1 MDAGSIAR
9 RQFASTRKGFDQDEV
24 RAYLRE
30 LADVVDGL
38 RRSEAEQR
46 ARAEAA
52 ESRVT
57 TIEDLD
63 EHRLVELLGEET
75 ARILDAGRAASA
87 DIRRKAEESAERL
100 ISEANDEAHR
110 LLAAS
115 DAESTRRRTEVMV
128 ELGSL
133 RAEASAELDRRRA
146 EGAELVGEIR
156 RAAQAEAD
164 ELIDEAQVVRERML
178 GDLSRR
184 RRTAREQ
191 LERLNA
197 ARERLLAAYDV
208 VRRTVDEATTELTVA
223 LPAARLAGET
233 AMRRVSDE
241 PEPTVEELEGL
252 VTMARIAGLLDQSA
266 LEPEDDDDPADEP
279 VEPVVSAASTP
290 EPPSRPEY
298 QSRYGSRSEPEARSD
313 AAPSASAE
321 PAEPAVSAPESWR
334 RPGPSAETESSSE
347 SWRRPGPSA
356 EGESSSESQPEAAE
370 APAEGPASQ
379 EPDAGASV
387 FDGRAAEAEST
398 DRPEPSVA
406 ASQHV
411 AGSRAVVADA
421 PSARWPAVPVPDGDD
436 VQPEDRSAPAA
447 DEVGAAPTRPATLP
461 AWARSPAGP
470 TESDDDEPS
479 TLPAWAAASPTDDEV
494 ADEYVDDEVD
504 EWADEDEDDGVEQ
517 EYADEAPAATNVSD
531 LFARLKADTEAAAV
545 EASDVADH
553 LEQHAGVATLTDDQA
568 YDGEQHGHGEAAD
581 HGEQGYRDAATGD
594 GTDDY
599 VGHDEPGD
607 DQDLSDQQAQDDS
620 AADHGSTDYD
630 SAADHGST
638 DHDGA
643 DDYDEDDESAYAS
656 APVAGDDELVQQRD
670 STLAAVE
677 QELNR
682 RLKRVLAD
690 EQNEVLDLVRRTKPS
705 TSDELLPALGSH
717 TARYIE
723 AAREELGAAAAWGAA
738 AVGGEPDGSFDALA
752 VELSQTVVEPLRE
765 RIARSFVDTGGD
777 LEEVTGRLRSL
788 YREWK
793 GQHIAA
799 AVRHYSAAAY
809 AQGAYGAMPDGTP
822 LRWLVDR
829 TSDPCPDAD
838 DNALAG
844 AVCKGEAFPTGDH
857 CPPAHVGC
865 RCMVVPAE

>member
-1 MDAGSIAR
+1 MAPDHDMDAGSIAR

-46 ARAEAA
+46 ARVDAA

-75 ARILDAGRAASA
+75 ARILDAGRAAST

-110 LLAAS
+110 LLAV
-115 DAESTRRRTEVMV
+115 AEDEATRRRTDVMV
-128 ELGSL
+128 EMGAL

-146 EGAELVGEIR
+146 EGAELVAEIR

-178 GDLSRR
+178 GDLARR

-208 VRRTVDEATTELTVA
+208 VRRTVDEATSELTVA

-266 LEPEDDDDPADEP
+266 LEPEEDDDPVVADPEP
-279 VEPVVSAASTP
+279 AVAEPAARPEPWSQPRSEPAAAAAERESRAEPTSEASSGWSGAEPAVAEAASGAPAQSESGRAESWSTSQP
-290 EPPSRPEY
+290 EPSVPAPRSGSWSTSHPGSTAGTTPPQTGAEPDSGRFSDRSGSVSRSGAEGVTSPSGPQSVEDDEPSRPE
-298 QSRYGSRSEPEARSD
+298 
-313 AAPSASAE
+313 PSAAGDEDARAE
-321 PAEPAVSAPESWR
+321 PSP
-334 RPGPSAETESSSE
+334 
-347 SWRRPGPSA
+347 
-356 EGESSSESQPEAAE
+356 
-370 APAEGPASQ
+370 
-379 EPDAGASV
+379 
-387 FDGRAAEAEST
+387 
-398 DRPEPSVA
+398 
-406 ASQHV
+406 
-411 AGSRAVVADA
+411 
-421 PSARWPAVPVPDGDD
+421 ARW
-436 VQPEDRSAPAA
+436 STPAA
-447 DEVGAAPTRPATLP
+447 DEEPAPTEHPA
-461 AWARSPAGP
+461 APAGP
-470 TESDDDEPS
+470 AE
-479 TLPAWAAASPTDDEV
+479 
-494 ADEYVDDEVD
+494 ADGEYADHEVD
-504 EWADEDEDDGVEQ
+504 EWADEDGDDEQ
-517 EYADEAPAATNVSD
+517 EYEDEAPAANNVSD

-545 EASDVADH
+545 EADEADH
-553 LEQHAGVATLTDDQA
+553 LEQHAGVAVLTDDHDA
-568 YDGEQHGHGEAAD
+568 TDEH
-581 HGEQGYRDAATGD
+581 EQGYGDDDYDHVPHDHHEGHDSESQEGAADEGEHGHDRQGDDDGAADRGDYDHVRQGDDDARAQDGD
-594 GTDDY
+594 GDATD
-599 VGHDEPGD
+599 E
-607 DQDLSDQQAQDDS
+607 
-620 AADHGSTDYD
+620 
-630 SAADHGST
+630 
-638 DHDGA
+638 
-643 DDYDEDDESAYAS
+643 YDEDDESAYAS
-656 APVAGDDELVQQRD
+656 APVAGDDDLVQLRD

-677 QELNR
+677 QDLNR

-690 EQNEVLDLVRRTKPS
+690 EQNEVLDLLRRTKPS
-705 TSDELLPALGSH
+705 SSEELLPALGSH
-717 TARYIE
+717 TARYTE

-752 VELSQTVVEPLRE
+752 VELSQTVVEPLRD
-765 RIARSFVDTGGD
+765 RIARSFVETGGD